1 MIPEIKIDSVE
12 ITDPRSPSQMHL
24 ISTLWKWEIDFR
36 LIYLN
41 LM

>member
-1 MIPEIKIDSVE
+1 MVREKKLTPFKLLI
-12 ITDPRSPSQMHL
+12 RSPSQMHL